1 MRNNLALWRFMF
13 IYPVD
18 IPFLEA
24 HEQEEVELTILG
36 GSFVDRFLDEA
47 NKFLLAHILWV
58 ATQVIL

>member
-1 MRNNLALWRFMF
+1 MF

-36 GSFVDRFLDEA
+36 GSLVDRFLDEA
-47 NKFLLAHILWV
+47 NKILLAHILRV